1 MHNQNRIGFHARNWA
16 ELERVVNIE
25 GVSLVE
31 LKPEKLR
38 ERDNIEMYFYDGK
51 SFVINEPIVKEIKAM
66 CDEKGICAQIHLPF
80 EKKNDSSEER
90 GLCQSEISHHPM
102 ILARYEMFGRLL
114 NDYGIGSVLTTHPP
128 TFGFGRKQLWSEQQS
143 LEAGIELYAKVD
155 MLIKEKRYR
164 FRLGIE
170 NMVLPKKSGTGS
182 IGYKPEHIDKLIG
195 NTSEIGITVDSGHRR
210 LNDEMSVSKL
220 FSYGH
225 VVNVHFHSN
234 AGIPSSVDYRDDE
247 HIFATRKN
255 LLYYNRYIKTFRR
268 FRTPIVLEI
277 DKLDKFSDE
286 ELGRYVME
294 LRKEIN

>member
-1 MHNQNRIGFHARNWA
+1 MHKQNRIGFHARNWA

-31 LKPEKLR
+31 LKPDKLK
-38 ERDNIEMYFYDGK
+38 ERDNIQMYFYDGK

-66 CDEKGICAQIHLPF
+66 CDEKGIHAQIHLPF
-80 EKKNDSSEER
+80 EKKYDDSEER
-90 GLCQSEISHHPM
+90 GLCQAEISHHPM

-114 NDYGIGSVLTTHPP
+114 DDYGIGYVLTTHPP
-128 TFGFGRKQLWSEQQS
+128 SFGFGKKQLWSEQQS

-155 MLIKEKRYR
+155 MLIKEKGYR
-164 FRLGIE
+164 FKLGIE
-170 NMVLPKKSGTGS
+170 NMMLPKKSGPIN
-182 IGYKPEHIDKLIG
+182 IGYKPEHIDMLIG

-234 AGIPSSVDYRDDE
+234 AGIFSAIDYKDDE
-247 HIFATRKN
+247 HILATREN
-255 LLYYNRYIKTFRR
+255 LPYYNRYLKTFRR
-268 FRTPIVLEI
+268 FRMPIVLEI
-277 DKLDKFSDE
+277 GKLDKSSDE
-286 ELGRYVME
+286 ELGRYVMN